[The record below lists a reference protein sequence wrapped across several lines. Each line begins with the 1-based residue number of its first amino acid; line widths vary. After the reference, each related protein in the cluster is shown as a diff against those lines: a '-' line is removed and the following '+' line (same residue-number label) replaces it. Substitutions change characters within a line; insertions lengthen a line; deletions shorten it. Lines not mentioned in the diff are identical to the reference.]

1 MKANPLIELNKALKL
16 LQILPE
22 LIKLNTGS
30 IGVVYNSEH
39 EKIKLSNNKT
49 VVQIDAIL
57 TIIEQANIAP
67 ELKQESIDKINKIKS
82 LLLL

>member
-1 MKANPLIELNKALKL
+1 MNKALKL

-22 LIKLNTGS
+22 LTKLNTGS

-49 VVQIDAIL
+49 VTQIDNIL
-57 TIIEQANIAP
+57 TIIEQVNMDP
-67 ELKQESIDKINKIKS
+67 ELKQKSIENMDKIKS
-82 LLLL
+82 LLLF